1 MIIIFL
7 NYNSEKYS
15 IFLTLLLIA
24 GLINYVVDNSYKLNL
39 LSLIQIYCST
49 ILLPY
54 IKGEQYIEINQMNIG
69 RNKHPN
75 ANNDMGENKVEEK
88 ILRSKERIYEDDG
101 ATITIVREFESG
113 GSSILEQTISFLID
127 KMNKAEKESVN
138 KDIDTEM

>member
-1 MIIIFL
+1 
-7 NYNSEKYS
+7 
-15 IFLTLLLIA
+15 
-24 GLINYVVDNSYKLNL
+24 
-39 LSLIQIYCST
+39 
-49 ILLPY
+49 
-54 IKGEQYIEINQMNIG
+54 MNIG

-138 KDIDTEM
+138 KDIDTEMQIINSN